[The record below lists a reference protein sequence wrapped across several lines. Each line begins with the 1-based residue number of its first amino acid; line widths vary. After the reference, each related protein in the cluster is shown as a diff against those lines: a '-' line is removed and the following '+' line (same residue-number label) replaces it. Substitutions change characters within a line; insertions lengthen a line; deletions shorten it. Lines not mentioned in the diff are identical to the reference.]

1 MAAAP
6 PIKSNEQI
14 TGTTAE
20 GEVAEV
26 SVKNRTIIVTVSP
39 SPAED
44 SASPDMSCRSLK
56 PMSRSSGVI

>member
-14 TGTTAE
+14 TGTTAD

-39 SPAED
+39 AED

-56 PMSRSSGVI
+56 PISRSSGVI